1 MIDVVAAVTAEGICI
16 IDRFR
21 CLHRERN
28 RVDAA
33 AVKELEKQAIRPGRG
48 DL

>member
-1 MIDVVAAVTAEGICI
+1 MTDVVAVFTAEGICMI
-16 IDRFR
+16 ARSR
-21 CLHRERN
+21 CLHRERR
-28 RVDAA
+28 RVNAA